1 MSNKIKTIF
10 VLGGPG
16 SGKGTLCKK
25 LKDLLGFVHLSWVDI
40 LRNIIKTKKYEN
52 WENIKKIVDK
62 GEFLVPEEMVKLIKY
77 YYEDVSNKIVLLDGF
92 PRIKE
97 NDEAWHKL
105 MDESTEV
112 IALLYLDCS
121 KKNMIHRINQRKD
134 CRNDNNEDIINKR
147 IQHFYNE
154 TIKVIE
160 QYSKKNLTVKI
171 DANKNFE
178 GVLNDTLKYFK
189 NKPDII
195 P

>member
-25 LKDLLGFVHLSWVDI
+25 LKDLLGFVHLSWGDI

-52 WENIKKIVDK
+52 RENIQKIVDK
-62 GEFLVPEEMVKLIKY
+62 GEFLVPGEMVKLIKY

-112 IALLYLDCS
+112 IALLYLDC
-121 KKNMIHRINQRKD
+121 
-134 CRNDNNEDIINKR
+134 
-147 IQHFYNE
+147 
-154 TIKVIE
+154 
-160 QYSKKNLTVKI
+160 
-171 DANKNFE
+171 
-178 GVLNDTLKYFK
+178 
-189 NKPDII
+189 
-195 P
+195 

>member
-1 MSNKIKTIF
+1 
-10 VLGGPG
+10 
-16 SGKGTLCKK
+16 
-25 LKDLLGFVHLSWVDI
+25 
-40 LRNIIKTKKYEN
+40 
-52 WENIKKIVDK
+52 
-62 GEFLVPEEMVKLIKY
+62 
-77 YYEDVSNKIVLLDGF
+77 
-92 PRIKE
+92 
-97 NDEAWHKL
+97 
-105 MDESTEV
+105 
-112 IALLYLDCS
+112 
-121 KKNMIHRINQRKD
+121 MIHRINQRKD

-171 DANKNFE
+171 DANQNFE

>member
-1 MSNKIKTIF
+1 
-10 VLGGPG
+10 
-16 SGKGTLCKK
+16 
-25 LKDLLGFVHLSWVDI
+25 
-40 LRNIIKTKKYEN
+40 
-52 WENIKKIVDK
+52 
-62 GEFLVPEEMVKLIKY
+62 
-77 YYEDVSNKIVLLDGF
+77 
-92 PRIKE
+92 
-97 NDEAWHKL
+97 
-105 MDESTEV
+105 
-112 IALLYLDCS
+112 
-121 KKNMIHRINQRKD
+121 MIHRINQRKD

-171 DANKNFE
+171 EANQNFE

>member
-1 MSNKIKTIF
+1 
-10 VLGGPG
+10 
-16 SGKGTLCKK
+16 
-25 LKDLLGFVHLSWVDI
+25 
-40 LRNIIKTKKYEN
+40 
-52 WENIKKIVDK
+52 
-62 GEFLVPEEMVKLIKY
+62 MVKLIKY

-171 DANKNFE
+171 DANQNFE
-178 GVLNDTLKYFK
+178 GVLNDTLKFFK

-195 P
+195 ILYLKIL